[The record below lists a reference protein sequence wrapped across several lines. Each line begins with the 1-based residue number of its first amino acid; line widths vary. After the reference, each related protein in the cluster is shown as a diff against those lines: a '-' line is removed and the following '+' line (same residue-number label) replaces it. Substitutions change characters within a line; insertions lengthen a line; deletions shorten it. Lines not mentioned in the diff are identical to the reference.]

1 MADWAYPQIGGQ
13 PNGIVSPAPED
24 RQHEFSAEGER
35 EAVER
40 QVDEWRKMIASIPTL
55 PSPPPA
61 PPQSEGSSQAN
72 PPMGVLPS
80 EDFTEYDR
88 VFRHDDK
95 VVSLTV
101 LPRGDAREADA
112 ALLIMLGRKHY
123 KGEDLVGG
131 TRLLE
136 GLEISGLQV
145 LRADRVFGAY
155 MGTHVTRVG
164 KNRAV
169 KYRLTN
175 QGMACRQGYRPQLG
189 GLGSLK
195 DNRR

>member
-1 MADWAYPQIGGQ
+1 MESFRLQLKIG
-13 PNGIVSPAPED
+13 
-24 RQHEFSAEGER
+24 QHEFSAEGER

-40 QVDEWRKMIASIPTL
+40 QVDEWRKMIATLPTL

-61 PPQSEGSSQAN
+61 PPQPGGLSLAN
-72 PPMGVLPS
+72 PPTGGGSS
-80 EDFTEYDR
+80 EEFADYDK

-95 VVSLTV
+95 LVTLTV
-101 LPRGDAREADA
+101 LPRGDNREAEA
-112 ALLIMLGRKHY
+112 ALLVMLGRKHY

-136 GLEISGLQV
+136 GLVVSGMQV
-145 LRADRVFGAY
+145 MRADRVFGTL
-155 MGTHVTRVG
+155 MGSHVTRIG

-175 QGMACRQGYRPQLG
+175 QGMAAAKQIAHDLAA
-189 GLGSLK
+189 LVA
-195 DNRR
+195 

>member
-1 MADWAYPQIGGQ
+1 MESFRLQLKIG
-13 PNGIVSPAPED
+13 
-24 RQHEFSAEGER
+24 QHEFSAEGER

-40 QVDEWRKMIASIPTL
+40 QADEWRKMIASLPTL

-61 PPQSEGSSQAN
+61 PPQSEGSSQAE

-80 EDFTEYDR
+80 EDFAEYDR

-101 LPRGDAREADA
+101 LPRGATREADA
-112 ALLIMLGRKHY
+112 ALLVMLGRKHY

-155 MGTHVTRVG
+155 MGTHVTRIG

-175 QGMACRQGYRPQLG
+175 QGMAAAKGIARNLAA
-189 GLGSLK
+189 LVA
-195 DNRR
+195 

>member
-1 MADWAYPQIGGQ
+1 MESFRLQLKIG
-13 PNGIVSPAPED
+13 
-24 RQHEFSAEGER
+24 QHEFSAEGER

-40 QVDEWRKMIASIPTL
+40 QADEWRKMIASLPTL

-61 PPQSEGSSQAN
+61 PPQSEGSSQAE
-72 PPMGVLPS
+72 P
-80 EDFTEYDR
+80 
-88 VFRHDDK
+88 

-101 LPRGDAREADA
+101 LPRGATREADA
-112 ALLIMLGRKHY
+112 ALLVMLGRKHY

-155 MGTHVTRVG
+155 MGTHVTRIG

-175 QGMACRQGYRPQLG
+175 QGMAAAKGIARNLAA
-189 GLGSLK
+189 LVA
-195 DNRR
+195 